1 MQFLNFFIKN
11 KMKTGQT
18 CVESG
23 IYRCSKH
30 STKEIALSKGE
41 TFPPCSYDGGHGA
54 TWILVRATK

>member
-1 MQFLNFFIKN
+1 MT
-11 KMKTGQT
+11 TGQT
-18 CVESG
+18 CTQSG

-30 STKEIALSKGE
+30 SSKEIALSKGE